1 MNGLDSSH
9 AAALDTARHQG
20 AGPARVLACS
30 AAAAV
35 VGPKTAEQVAEA
47 LGTTLEAASAWLVE
61 GLRAAG
67 VLREAGGQRTYWLPG
82 VGTFALYL
90 DRPGQPPMIG

>member
-30 AAAAV
+30 AAAAAGLDALMTSPSPSNADSHGDTV
-35 VGPKTAEQVAEA
+35 YDPFVGGGMAPAVAVR
-47 LGTTLEAASAWLVE
+47 LVP
-61 GLRAAG
+61 
-67 VLREAGGQRTYWLPG
+67 Q
-82 VGTFALYL
+82 
-90 DRPGQPPMIG
+90 QPPTAA

>member
-30 AAAAV
+30 AAAAA
-35 VGPKTAEQVAEA
+35 GLDA
-47 LGTTLEAASAWLVE
+47 LMTSPSQSNADSHGDTV
-61 GLRAAG
+61 
-67 VLREAGGQRTYWLPG
+67 
-82 VGTFALYL
+82 
-90 DRPGQPPMIG
+90 